1 MSDEELASI
10 IPMVWAG
17 WRGVPLGAGVECAVQ
32 HDAVGSPVFPHPAE
46 LTLHVPGNPM
56 ALPLCRAHSVVVHT
70 NSVDAIVAIT
80 PSMER
85 EGSALDDF
93 CPETGIAGLVEDVVA
108 DLQDDRPDESDR
120 GCSFYFHGHV
130 LVCGD
135 AGDGNSY
142 SFPSADPLVEASTF
156 VPADEVAEGM
166 LVVVR
171 NEGWVRV
178 VRVAESAAGGKL
190 LEFQD
195 GRWPKQAYV
204 PFSVLVAV
212 HADPRGEPW
221 VGQVA

>member
-10 IPMVWAG
+10 IPMMWAG

-46 LTLHVPGNPM
+46 LTLHVPGDPM
-56 ALPLCRAHSVVVHT
+56 ALPLCRAHSMVVHT

-80 PSMER
+80 PSME
-85 EGSALDDF
+85 SKSLALDDS
-93 CPETGIAGLVEDVVA
+93 ESEATIARLIEDVA
-108 DLQDDRPDESDR
+108 ANLQGDGPGETDRSL
-120 GCSFYFHGHV
+120 YFHGPV

-156 VPADEVAEGM
+156 VPADDVAEGM

-178 VRVAESAAGGKL
+178 VRATEDLVGDKL

-195 GRWPKQAYV
+195 GKRLTQVYV
-204 PFSVLVAV
+204 PSSLLVAV
-212 HADPRGEPW
+212 HADSQGKPW
-221 VGQVA
+221 VGQIA